1 MQRGRGGRSELSCKN
16 VASDQQDDRP
26 CHQHKPTCKPMRC
39 PSRQEAAPG
48 GVIRVRDACHTRKT
62 AGDRLSFQRLR
73 VLGLVVVLVPFDEE
87 DESQFVGLLLVEA
100 A

>member
-1 MQRGRGGRSELSCKN
+1 
-16 VASDQQDDRP
+16 
-26 CHQHKPTCKPMRC
+26 
-39 PSRQEAAPG
+39 
-48 GVIRVRDACHTRKT
+48 VRDACHTRKT